1 MELQSEH
8 SRRRH
13 RFPSL
18 ILGNCWIGRIDE
30 KRHGLRRR
38 EQLVKDF
45 ERLWHYLP
53 IQLGHAR
60 NITAGPA
67 KARDEAELD
76 RIAARLRRERRWS
89 AGRANHSDPTTNKIV
104 Y

>member
-18 ILGNCWIGRIDE
+18 ILGNSWIGRIDE
-30 KRHGLRRR
+30 KRYRLRRR
-38 EQLVKDF
+38 EQLAKDF
-45 ERLWHYLP
+45 ERLRHYLP

-67 KARDEAELD
+67 EARDEAQLN
-76 RIAARLRRERRWS
+76 RISRESFRYQVRIVGDHRQKGLGFAATL
-89 AGRANHSDPTTNKIV
+89 
-104 Y
+104 